1 MTTIEQRII
10 HFLLPKNPTPEEL
23 KKVYEKTIAYSAQY
37 YSYYE
42 HRTGKFIAKQL
53 GLSESFVCRLLQ
65 KNLHMENPAII
76 VQLFKTQKRI

>member
-1 MTTIEQRII
+1 MKTIEQRII
-10 HFLLPKNPTPEEL
+10 QFLLPKNPTPQEI
-23 KKVYEKTIAYSAQY
+23 KAVYEKSIDYSVQH

-42 HRTGKFIAKQL
+42 RRTGKFIAKQL

-65 KNLHMENPAII
+65 KNLHTEIPITI

>member
-1 MTTIEQRII
+1 MDTIEQRLIK
-10 HFLLPKNPTPEEL
+10 FLLPKNPTAQEL
-23 KKVYEKTIAYSAQY
+23 KGVYEKVIDYSVQY

-42 HRTGKFIAKQL
+42 RRTGKFIAKQL

-65 KNLHMENPAII
+65 KNWHMEIPITI